1 MTGQITLG
9 IAFAFILFFISLFLV
24 LRAAGKGVNQ
34 LFKMVALAFVLKL
47 VLLFLLL
54 LSAKILFTEL
64 PTAFIF
70 SLVGSYLVL
79 LVVQVVFV
87 LFKLKRVYAHEN
99 TPN

>member
-1 MTGQITLG
+1 
-9 IAFAFILFFISLFLV
+9 
-24 LRAAGKGVNQ
+24 
-34 LFKMVALAFVLKL
+34 